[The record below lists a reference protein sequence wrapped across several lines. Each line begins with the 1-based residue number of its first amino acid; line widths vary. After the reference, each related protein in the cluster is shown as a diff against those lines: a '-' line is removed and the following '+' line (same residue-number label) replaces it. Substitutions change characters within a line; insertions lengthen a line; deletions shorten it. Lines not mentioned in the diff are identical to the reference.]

1 MKKKSFFCV
10 ETILFIV
17 CSLLLGIYSAV
28 CFINSP
34 ESVTAFNVCLV
45 SFAWLF
51 CSSLMFV
58 LAVSFRDF

>member
-17 CSLLLGIYSAV
+17 CSLLLGIYFAV

-45 SFAWLF
+45 SFVWFF
-51 CSSLMFV
+51 CSGLFGAMLFLM
-58 LAVSFRDF
+58 REI

>member
-1 MKKKSFFCV
+1 MKKKSFPII

-17 CSLLLGIYSAV
+17 CSLLLGIYFAV

-45 SFAWLF
+45 SFVWFF
-51 CSSLMFV
+51 CSGLFGAMLFLM
-58 LAVSFRDF
+58 SEI